1 MPVSASRKL
10 RIQRKKEKKKE
21 KETNQQNKEKR
32 WVRRTTEIKS
42 KNNNSDK
49 FCLRLAGA
57 GLCSTHTTQNSPCHC
72 HRLLSAILSHH
83 NTKQSMSLSHAAI
96 HHNTHFYKNREVWFE
111 WSLVST
117 LSQPKSLYIRLEN
130 KSKSSS
136 LFTLHAIL
144 CWKRTGEME
153 LNEPNEGSWQ

>member
-72 HRLLSAILSHH
+72 HRLLSAILLCHNTKQSMSLSHTAILSHHNTKQSKSLSHTAILSHH
-83 NTKQSMSLSHAAI
+83 NTKQSMSLSQAAKC
-96 HHNTHFYKNREVWFE
+96 YP
-111 WSLVST
+111 VS
-117 LSQPKSLYIRLEN
+117 SQHK
-130 KSKSSS
+130 
-136 LFTLHAIL
+136 TVHVTV
-144 CWKRTGEME
+144 TGC
-153 LNEPNEGSWQ
+153 